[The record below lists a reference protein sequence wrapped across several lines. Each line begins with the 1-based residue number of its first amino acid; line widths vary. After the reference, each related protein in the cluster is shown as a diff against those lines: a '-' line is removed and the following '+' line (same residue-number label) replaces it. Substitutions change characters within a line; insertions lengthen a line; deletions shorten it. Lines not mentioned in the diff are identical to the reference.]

1 MEKLIPFS
9 GTKDERTDITSPAAL
24 NLRILQILRADNEN
38 PLFFFFFLAFPVL
51 CPESRILSFY
61 SFW

>member
-9 GTKDERTDITSPAAL
+9 GTKDERADITSPAAL

-38 PLFFFFFLAFPVL
+38 PLFFFK
-51 CPESRILSFY
+51 
-61 SFW
+61 

>member
-38 PLFFFFFLAFPVL
+38 PIFFFFFAFPVL
-51 CPESRILSFY
+51 YPESRILCFY